1 MDRRDGRSVERLM
14 PRKQVLSRKTPL
26 ERKSCR
32 KTIGKLRTTIVAAK
46 TEERYKKHV
55 SLFLDFLH
63 KHAYHYPAN
72 FLQLDELASVYLEHL
87 WEEGE
92 PKSWAGDT
100 LSGLGHFFPPVK
112 PCLNGAW
119 RLHAAWGR
127 AELPARA
134 MPFTL
139 LIVYACAQIAF
150 ELGWSDTAVLLCL
163 GFHRFPRSGELF
175 AARVGDFELGRDC
188 KGVWA
193 LPLTKSGQRVGAKES
208 LTIDDP
214 WIGMIVREYCKGL
227 LPGDFISKVSPGVQ
241 RARLTK
247 ILQKLGLDIG
257 FRWYS
262 LRRGGAT
269 HLFRKSNNMGLVC
282 HIGRWGSP
290 KTARIYL
297 TDGLAQ
303 LTELRLTETVKARLR
318 ALALK
323 ARPDF
328 ESV

>member
-1 MDRRDGRSVERLM
+1 M
-14 PRKQVLSRKTPL
+14 PRRQVLARKDASQRKQSRKL
-26 ERKSCR
+26 
-32 KTIGKLRTTIVAAK
+32 IGRLRGTIVAAA
-46 TEERYKKHV
+46 TESRYHKHV
-55 SLFLDFLH
+55 SRFLEFLH
-63 KHAYHYPAN
+63 RLQYCYPSGVA
-72 FLQLDELASVYLEHL
+72 QLDALASVYVEHL

-92 PKSWAGDT
+92 PKCWAGDT
-100 LSGLGHFFPPVK
+100 LSGLGHFFPASK
-112 PCLNGAW
+112 PCLNGSW

-134 MPFTL
+134 MPFTA
-139 LIVYACAQIAF
+139 LIVYACAQLAF
-150 ELGWSDTAVLLCL
+150 QWGWADTAVLLCL

-175 AARVGDFELGRDC
+175 SARVADFQFGPDC

-208 LTIDDP
+208 VVIEDP
-214 WIGMIVREYCKGL
+214 WIGLLIRQYCRDL
-227 LPGDFISKVSPGVQ
+227 QPGDLLTKVSPGVQ
-241 RARLTK
+241 RVRLAQLLEKLK
-247 ILQKLGLDIG
+247 IVGD

-269 HLFRKSNNMGLVC
+269 HLFRITNNMALVC
-282 HIGRWGSP
+282 QIGRWGNV

-303 LTELRLTETVKARLR
+303 LTELNLSGAVKQKLLE
-318 ALALK
+318 LALQ

-328 ESV
+328 QNL